1 VVKIDLFNGVLLCST
16 CPANYMICDSI
27 NHTKNLVC
35 VVLYYVIV
43 LNVLKS

>member
-1 VVKIDLFNGVLLCST
+1 MVKTDLFIGFLLCSI

-27 NHTKNLVC
+27 NHAKTFLYVF
-35 VVLYYVIV
+35 LYYVIV

>member
-1 VVKIDLFNGVLLCST
+1 MVKTDLFNGFLLCST

-27 NHTKNLVC
+27 NHAKTLVY

-43 LNVLKS
+43 LNVLQS